1 MPRRRV
7 VTGHD
12 AEGKSIILSD
22 GPSPGRFASG
32 EWEELWAFGSLPASL
47 TDATDPADRETF
59 RLVPSGAGIAC
70 RMVEWP
76 AAGESTN
83 PAADPEFA
91 QRMDWAETE
100 LPDRPGDLMWHRT
113 PTVDIFVVISGE
125 LELVLD
131 SGETARVGPGD
142 AVIQRGTMHAWRN
155 LGSERCVAV
164 SFMVRAG

>member
-12 AEGKSIILSD
+12 AEGNSIILSD

-32 EWEELWAFGSLPASL
+32 EWEEVWAFADLPASL
-47 TDATDPADRETF
+47 ADATDPADCETV
-59 RLVPSGAGIAC
+59 RLVPNGAGIAC
-70 RMVEWP
+70 RIVEWP
-76 AAGESTN
+76 AAGETKN

-91 QRMDWAETE
+91 RRMDWAETE
-100 LPDRPGDLMWHRT
+100 LADLADGLMWHRT

-131 SGETARVGPGD
+131 SGQTARVGPGD

-155 LGSERCVAV
+155 IARERCVAV
-164 SFMVRAG
+164 SFMVRAE